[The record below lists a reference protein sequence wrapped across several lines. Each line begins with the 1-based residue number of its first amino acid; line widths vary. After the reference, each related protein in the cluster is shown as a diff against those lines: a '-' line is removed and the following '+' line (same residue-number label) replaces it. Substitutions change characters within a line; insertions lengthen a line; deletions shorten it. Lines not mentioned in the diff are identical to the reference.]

1 MKLTHIAIASLLVA
15 FSVSACNAEP
25 PASSNNQVSETPTIK
40 SDPQDGASG
49 LIWKHYNQNPDFSPT
64 TLPNGSVANA
74 TEVMKAGEIYRGT
87 GDVRTIKVTEN
98 TWMIAGL
105 FYGPVVIE
113 SENGLLVFNTGES
126 AEDGRIFREL
136 IRKDISRKPV
146 IAVFYDH
153 AHYPKGTETLLD
165 GDEAE
170 IYAHPDHNEILEI
183 SGGAGNPNIEEM
195 KPEMDARAAYHLGN
209 YMPPEGADANP
220 GLSLDMSHASAW
232 LPATRVLEDGEEI
245 VVDGVK
251 IQAFHAIT
259 DTEDSL
265 TFWLPE
271 YKMVIDNVVWP
282 TANMYT
288 IRGDRYR
295 DPQNWISALKKIR
308 SLEPEIILA
317 VGGGSFPLEG
327 KENCFNTVSGM
338 IDLMSYI
345 YDQSIRFTNMGVSPS
360 ELKHYIRVPESILS
374 IPNNNQF
381 YGQFDVVYQNIPT
394 YNVGWFSG
402 FPEDLHSLPNE
413 VMAEKLIALAG
424 GPDKIVALYDQ
435 AMQAAEYLW
444 AKELAVQLYRSN
456 PGNQGYRQALADVF
470 RKLAQYS
477 PSSSVR
483 NFYLSGS
490 LSLEGDKAITVAA
503 IQSADWVMSD
513 IPRAIN
519 HLRVR
524 IDPDK
529 AGDIEGVLAFSIDGQ
544 NAALHTRNG
553 VAEYVPDLGKHYRKE
568 DARIT
573 ADKETFASYFRGEIN
588 AEEFLAKAEL
598 TNERK
603 AKDLLA
609 VFDIYQERML
619 YPEQNTLH

>member
-1 MKLTHIAIASLLVA
+1 MRSKFIAIAGLVFS
-15 FSVSACNAEP
+15 FSVSPYVAQSQT
-25 PASSNNQVSETPTIK
+25 SSNNQVSATSAIK

-49 LIWKHYNQNPDFSPT
+49 LIWKHYNHNPDFTPT
-64 TLPNGSVANA
+64 TLPNGAVANA
-74 TEVMKAGEIYRGT
+74 TEVAKVGDIYRG
-87 GDVRTIKVTEN
+87 GGEVRVLKVTDN
-98 TWMIAGL
+98 TWMLAGL
-105 FYGPVVIE
+105 FYGPVVVE

-126 AEDGRIFREL
+126 AEDGKIFREL
-136 IRKDISRKPV
+136 IRKEISDKPV

-165 GDEAE
+165 GDKAE
-170 IYAHPDHNEILEI
+170 IYAHPDHNEILEV

-209 YMPPEGADANP
+209 FMPAKGADANP
-220 GLSLDMSHASAW
+220 GLSLDLSHASAW
-232 LPATRVLEDGEEI
+232 LPATQAMKDGEEI
-245 VVDGVK
+245 VVDGIK
-251 IQAFHAIT
+251 IQAFFAKT

-271 YKMVIDNVVWP
+271 TKMVIDNVVWP
-282 TANMYT
+282 TSNMYT

-295 DPQNWISALKKIR
+295 DPLNWISALKQIR
-308 SLEPEIILA
+308 TLEPEIILS
-317 VGGGSFPLEG
+317 VGGGAMPLVG
-327 KENCFNTVSGM
+327 KENCLNTVNGM
-338 IDLMSYI
+338 IDLMSYV
-345 YDQSIRFTNMGVSPS
+345 YDQSIRLTNMGVNPS
-360 ELKHYIRVPESILS
+360 ELKHHITVPKSILS

-381 YGQFDVVYQNIPT
+381 YGQFDTIYQNIPT

-402 FPEDLHSLPNE
+402 FPDDLHSLPRD

-424 GPDKIVALYDQ
+424 GPDKIMKQYDQ

-444 AKELAVQLYRSN
+444 AKELAVQLYRSDPAN
-456 PGNQGYRQALADVF
+456 KDYRQALADVF

-477 PSSSVR
+477 PASSVR

-490 LSLEGDKAITVAA
+490 LSLEGDKTVTVAA
-503 IQSADWVMSD
+503 IQSADWVKSD

-529 AGDIEGVLAFSIDGQ
+529 AGDKEGVLNFSIDGK
-544 NAALHTRNG
+544 NAALHIRNG
-553 VAEYVPDLGKHYRKE
+553 MAEYVPDLDKHYRKE

-573 ADKETFASYFRGEIN
+573 ADKEIFAKYFRGEIN
-588 AEEFLAKAEL
+588 ADEFLAKAKL
-598 TNERK
+598 KNEGN

-609 VFDIYQERML
+609 IFDIYQERML
-619 YPEQNTLH
+619 YPEESSLQ